1 MNNPLLTKWLAL
13 FFLAIGA
20 KAHAK
25 IPQNQDP
32 SQGQSDNILTMVLY
46 FSYDILLIGGSIF
59 IAFSAIYF
67 MGHMWDM
74 YKKTRERQ
82 ATKQDLLTDGVIGAV
97 LLLFSIWGLN
107 FGLGILEK

>member
-1 MNNPLLTKWLAL
+1 MTLLRTIRYVWMLMMLASS
-13 FFLAIGA
+13 
-20 KAHAK
+20 AHAK

-32 SQGQSDNILTMVLY
+32 TQGSSDNILTMVLN
-46 FSYDILLIGGSIF
+46 FSYDILLVGGSIF
-59 IAFSAIYF
+59 IAFGAIYY
-67 MGHMWDM
+67 MGHMWDV

-107 FGLGILEK
+107 FGLDVLEQ

>member
-1 MNNPLLTKWLAL
+1 MNNTRLTKWFPLL
-13 FFLAIGA
+13 FIAIGA
-20 KAHAK
+20 KAQAK
-25 IPQNQDP
+25 IPQNQNP
-32 SQGQSDNILTMVLY
+32 TQGQSDNILTMVLY
-46 FSYDILLIGGSIF
+46 YAYDILLIGGSIF
-59 IAFSAIYF
+59 VAFSAIYF

-107 FGLGILEK
+107 FGLGILEQ